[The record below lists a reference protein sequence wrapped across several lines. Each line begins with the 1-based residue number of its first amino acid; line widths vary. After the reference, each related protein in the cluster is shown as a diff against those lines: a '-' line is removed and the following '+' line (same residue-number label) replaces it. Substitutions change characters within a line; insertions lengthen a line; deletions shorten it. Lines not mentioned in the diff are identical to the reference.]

1 MTLKNR
7 VQSLPQE
14 LQANLHQI
22 VENRLIEIGAMDDP
36 YDLSDEQR
44 QKLDQQ
50 LTEPDEETH
59 DSEAQ
64 EEFSAQLKAEWEAEN
79 PDGNYEAYIKELE
92 EKDKKFEIV
101 VAEVAA
107 TTNED
112 ELFDV
117 YEITQQAV
125 GNEEENY
132 GSSMELTREEWDKM
146 NARFSDN

>member
-7 VQSLPQE
+7 VQNLPQE

-22 VENRLIEIGAMDDP
+22 VENRLIEIGAMQDP

-50 LTEPDEETH
+50 LTEPEE
-59 DSEAQ
+59 EAPAADGQ
-64 EEFSAQLKAEWEAEN
+64 EDFNAQLRTEWEEEN
-79 PDGNYEAYIKELE
+79 PGKSYDDYIKDVE
-92 EKDKKFEIV
+92 EKDKKFETIV
-101 VAEVAA
+101 AQVAA
-107 TTNED
+107 SANED